1 MVGPNTNVSFGFPRV
16 ESFDVNGDGQP
27 SDAMRVRLG
36 RLDTDLFGGSVS
48 IQQNLLLA
56 AGDYEF
62 SADVASQSLE
72 AFGNTGPGNYVLTLD
87 GVVIDQVF
95 LNGTSIDAMEVIRE
109 SLNVRI
115 DDVEAGYHTLG
126 LTIARGATNSREIYQ
141 FIDNI
146 QMTPVS
152 MPFPITTSQ
161 AVPEPTSFILLGIAM
176 AAYLPS
182 RSRGKL
188 RR

>member
-1 MVGPNTNVSFGFPRV
+1 M
-16 ESFDVNGDGQP
+16 
-27 SDAMRVRLG
+27 
-36 RLDTDLFGGSVS
+36 
-48 IQQNLLLA
+48 
-56 AGDYEF
+56 
-62 SADVASQSLE
+62 
-72 AFGNTGPGNYVLTLD
+72 
-87 GVVIDQVF
+87 VIDQVF

-152 MPFPITTSQ
+152 MPVPITTSQ
-161 AVPEPTSFILLGIAM
+161 AAPEPTSFILLGIAM
-176 AAYLPS
+176 AAYLTS
-182 RSRGKL
+182 HSRGNL